1 MNELNI
7 FLVYKP
13 FVPLLCIAFPYSEP
27 SSCCRKQQCGDSFM
41 QGGKNLGQ
49 NYSFKAKARIHKLC
63 CIGDFGF
70 GPEVGN
76 IGKKVK
82 CLSSGCFHSRCL
94 CASKS
99 IAGFSSFFTVS
110 QTLVDTCLTPVFQV
124 MSQVT
129 KNRISFHFGN
139 YSWVQNYIYGKS
151 RNNNPVESL
160 PDFLIILDCEE
171 QSLFPG
177 HL

>member
-13 FVPLLCIAFPYSEP
+13 FTPLLCIDFPYSEP
-27 SSCCRKQQCGDSFM
+27 SSCCRKQQRGDFYI
-41 QGGKNLGQ
+41 QGGKDLGQ
-49 NYSFKAKARIHKLC
+49 NFSFKAKACVYKIC

-82 CLSSGCFHSRCL
+82 CLSSGCFHPCCL
-94 CASKS
+94 HVSKS
-99 IAGFSSFFTVS
+99 IAGFSFFTVS

-139 YSWVQNYIYGKS
+139 YSRMLNYFYGKGRS
-151 RNNNPVESL
+151 N
-160 PDFLIILDCEE
+160 
-171 QSLFPG
+171 
-177 HL
+177 